1 MVARLTGGE
10 EVAGS
15 NPVVPTILLASKSV
29 GAEVGRLKEAERDRA
44 YPDRLLGSVL
54 V

>member
-15 NPVVPTILLASKSV
+15 NPVVPTIYEIKTV
-29 GAEVGRLKEAERDRA
+29 GAKTSSLKEAERDRA
-44 YPDRLLGSVL
+44 DSDRLLGSVL